1 MPSASLLV
9 VVFVG
14 TCPQSESFTGE
25 FLLAKRS
32 YRSVSQLLQGPS
44 RGHPYLSAFSKGFIG
59 TTSCLHP
66 DRWG

>member
-32 YRSVSQLLQGPS
+32 YRHCEGARIAP
-44 RGHPYLSAFSKGFIG
+44 
-59 TTSCLHP
+59 
-66 DRWG
+66 RWSSIEK